1 MTAVLYDAIVVGAG
15 PAGNMA
21 ALRLSQQGRHVAVID
36 WRHDIG
42 DKLCTGIVGIE
53 CVRRFP
59 PDGRHVIREAK
70 GATIVSPSG
79 KRYHIERDDP
89 QAFIIDRVAYVGD
102 LAHKAAAAGAELI
115 LGLRVNE
122 VEVTKTAVSVSTT
135 DGNGRGSLSARLLLL
150 TSGFG
155 SPLVRAAGLR
165 NGRNG
170 DYMAGVQAEVV
181 ADGVVKEPEVYL
193 GQRVA
198 PGSFGW
204 LVPLDGSRALAGI
217 ISRQRLNGHMD
228 DLLSGLRAQGRIREM
243 TKGPS
248 HWGVPVRPAQ
258 RTYTDRVLVAGDAA
272 GHVKPTTGGGIYYAL
287 LSGELAGET
296 AADALRSGDLSA
308 GSLRLY
314 ERRWKSLFGR
324 ELTIDYYARLLYESL
339 RDEQIDRLLEEIWD
353 SGLHDELIDPPD
365 FSFDWHGRLIL
376 KALKHRRIGAVLR
389 SFGPLAGSFVS
400 RLTRARLK

>member
-21 ALRLSQQGRHVAVID
+21 ALRLSQQGRRVAVID

-53 CVRRFP
+53 CVKRFP

-122 VEVTKTAVSVSTT
+122 VEVTKTAVSISTT
-135 DGNGRGSLSARLLLL
+135 DGNGRSSLSARLLLL

-155 SPLVRAAGLR
+155 SPLVRATGLR
-165 NGRNG
+165 NGGSG

-181 ADGVVKEPEVYL
+181 ADGIVGEPEVYL

-217 ISRQRLNGHMD
+217 ISRQKLNGHMD
-228 DLLSGLRAQGRIREM
+228 DLLSGLREQGRIREM

-248 HWGVPVRPAQ
+248 HWGVPVRPVQ

-296 AADALRSGDLSA
+296 ATDALRSGDLSA